1 MIFCFSA
8 LFSILFLQLFFHLPI
23 KKLEDIPNHRSMH
36 SEPIKRS
43 AGFVF
48 FLIFGFMLLFSA
60 YKDKENPEL
69 ILLYAF
75 ITFTLS
81 ILGLID
87 DLFNLS
93 SKFKLVI
100 ELGFIFILTFYLPE
114 KFTIFSFSM
123 PNFFYIDNILLTFYI
138 VFIINL
144 TNFMDGLDLYLS
156 LTFIITLLNLYFL
169 LNMQMSE
176 FLNIYL
182 ILLFSM
188 SAFFY
193 YNFPNAKM
201 FMGDSGSLP
210 LGLMIS
216 LMPLYMT
223 TEKINPDLQNI
234 LILIPVFCIDG
245 IFTLLKRF
253 FEKKNIFSAH
263 REHLYQRIQVE
274 KKWSKKKTLFIF
286 SSLNIIPIINFITL
300 GSYFS
305 FFIVLVVDLF
315 IVGFIYLYLYRK
327 LPKDQGF

>member
-8 LFSILFLQLFFHLPI
+8 LLSILFLKLFYFLPI

-48 FLIFGFMLLFSA
+48 FLLFC
-60 YKDKENPEL
+60 
-69 ILLYAF
+69 
-75 ITFTLS
+75 S
-81 ILGLID
+81 ILFYTAYTNKDSFHRVSLIAFSTFLLSSLGLVD

-93 SKFKLVI
+93 SKSKLAI
-100 ELGFIFILTFYLPE
+100 ELGFIFLLTFYLPSE
-114 KFTIFSFSM
+114 YTIFSFFI
-123 PNFFYIDNILLTFYI
+123 PEFFSLDKILLTIYI

-156 LTFIITLLNLYFL
+156 LTFIITILNLYFI
-169 LNMQMSE
+169 LNYQINE
-176 FLNIYL
+176 FLFMYL
-182 ILLFSM
+182 LLLSSM

-216 LMPLYMT
+216 LIPLYLS
-223 TEKINPDLQNI
+223 TEKIKPDLFNI

-245 IFTLLKRF
+245 IFTLIKRF

-263 REHLYQRIQVE
+263 REHLYQRIQIE
-274 KKWSKKKTLFIF
+274 KNWSKMKTLFVF
-286 SSLNIIPIINFITL
+286 SSLNIIPILIYVLFN
-300 GSYFS
+300 SYFS
-305 FFIVLVVDLF
+305 FLIILFFDLV
-315 IVGFIYLYLYRK
+315 IVGLIYLFLYKK
-327 LPKDQGF
+327 LSKN